1 MRQPDHE
8 YEERSFGDIQRA
20 IDFENSMNDL
30 ESQLYYQHLSPKEVA
45 QQVLKA
51 TCQFYDAD
59 WCGLIQVDLD
69 LNLWTPFWW
78 FNAGATD
85 KTMLLTEEYE
95 SAEFLDRWVQTVRKG
110 IPMVVPD
117 AEATKEAYPA
127 EYNLYQRL
135 GIRSVIAVSLEPR
148 PVALLAVRNP
158 KRYIQQT
165 SMLRILAYVLLA
177 SYNEQK
183 MLNRL
188 QMAYIPT
195 SIQSSKDI
203 YVSLFGELSIST
215 SKGVLKEADFSSPSI
230 NRLISYL
237 LISRKNA
244 ISPQEITQTLW
255 PDDSDNPAKNVK
267 GLVYRLRQKF
277 SIISD
282 EPLVL
287 SSASGYQL
295 NPELHIMTDYQ
306 RFDELVSSAVRASS
320 VINKVDILKNALD
333 LYHGKVLSSADGE
346 HWLIQFSTKY
356 HLSYMG
362 AVSELLK
369 QLDARSELMPDLQI
383 VPQEQFENAQ
393 RIRNERSVRST
404 AEAENRLP
412 LNIHG
417 KSLLAGNAYCGH
429 CGAKLELT
437 SSRKWRKM
445 ADGSLDDT
453 LRIRYTCYGKLRK
466 QTNCTGQTGYTVHIL
481 DEIIDKAVRQIF
493 SKMRGI
499 PKEQIVTKRYEKENA
514 ERKNHLQDLQT
525 QRNKAEKDLLALKT
539 EVLACIKGESV
550 LPRETLAEMITAQE
564 EKLTE
569 LENLCEAASEEL
581 EKTAE
586 LMDKVSRL
594 YDELISYADLYDS
607 ANFEAKKMI
616 VNQLIRR
623 VDVYRGYQINISFNF
638 DLTPYIEGE

>member
-1 MRQPDHE
+1 MTLDYFYGQAGELFSFYRIPKALFQEPRFQNLSTDAKTLYGILLDRMSLSAKNGWLDE
-8 YEERSFGDIQRA
+8 QGRVFIIFTIEDVKRALCCADNKATKLLRELEEFGLIERKRRGLGRPSLVYVKNFSAESSKSIFQNR
-20 IDFENSMNDL
+20 DFHDSGGFKSASQDPAKSRCNKTEENST
-30 ESQLYYQHLSPKEVA
+30 EKSETYPFYYQHLSPKEVA

-255 PDDSDNPAKNVK
+255 SDDSDNPAKNVK

-369 QLDARSELMPDLQI
+369 QLDSLHSYDL
-383 VPQEQFENAQ
+383 
-393 RIRNERSVRST
+393 
-404 AEAENRLP
+404 
-412 LNIHG
+412 LNQYAM
-417 KSLLAGNAYCGH
+417 KSLTIAPDNPKAYC
-429 CGAKLELT
+429 
-437 SSRKWRKM
+437 W
-445 ADGSLDDT
+445 
-453 LRIRYTCYGKLRK
+453 
-466 QTNCTGQTGYTVHIL
+466 
-481 DEIIDKAVRQIF
+481 
-493 SKMRGI
+493 
-499 PKEQIVTKRYEKENA
+499 
-514 ERKNHLQDLQT
+514 
-525 QRNKAEKDLLALKT
+525 
-539 EVLACIKGESV
+539 
-550 LPRETLAEMITAQE
+550 
-564 EKLTE
+564 
-569 LENLCEAASEEL
+569 
-581 EKTAE
+581 
-586 LMDKVSRL
+586 
-594 YDELISYADLYDS
+594 
-607 ANFEAKKMI
+607 
-616 VNQLIRR
+616 LIRSLKAQ
-623 VDVYRGYQINISFNF
+623 GMNELATNELAAAKEH
-638 DLTPYIEGE
+638 LTTEEYEEILAFGANW

>member
-110 IPMVVPD
+110 IPMVIPD

-215 SKGVLKEADFSSPSI
+215 SKGVLKEADFNSPRIS
-230 NRLISYL
+230 RLISYL

-287 SSASGYQL
+287 SS
-295 NPELHIMTDYQ
+295 
-306 RFDELVSSAVRASS
+306 

-346 HWLIQFSTKY
+346 HWLIQFATKY

-369 QLDARSELMPDLQI
+369 QLDSLHSYDL
-383 VPQEQFENAQ
+383 
-393 RIRNERSVRST
+393 
-404 AEAENRLP
+404 
-412 LNIHG
+412 LNQYAM
-417 KSLLAGNAYCGH
+417 KSLTIAPDNPKAYC
-429 CGAKLELT
+429 
-437 SSRKWRKM
+437 W
-445 ADGSLDDT
+445 
-453 LRIRYTCYGKLRK
+453 
-466 QTNCTGQTGYTVHIL
+466 
-481 DEIIDKAVRQIF
+481 
-493 SKMRGI
+493 
-499 PKEQIVTKRYEKENA
+499 
-514 ERKNHLQDLQT
+514 
-525 QRNKAEKDLLALKT
+525 
-539 EVLACIKGESV
+539 
-550 LPRETLAEMITAQE
+550 
-564 EKLTE
+564 
-569 LENLCEAASEEL
+569 
-581 EKTAE
+581 
-586 LMDKVSRL
+586 
-594 YDELISYADLYDS
+594 
-607 ANFEAKKMI
+607 
-616 VNQLIRR
+616 LIRSLKAQ
-623 VDVYRGYQINISFNF
+623 GMNELATNELAAAKEH
-638 DLTPYIEGE
+638 LTTEEYEEILAFGANW